1 MEPFSPAEPAHQGS
15 ALGAGEQTGANGIAT
30 GVIVGLL
37 VNTFWALCLL
47 IPPR

>member
-1 MEPFSPAEPAHQGS
+1 MGPFSPVEPDHQGL

-37 VNTFWALCLL
+37 VNTFWGLCLL